1 MKKILLVIS
10 LVLALALTAC
20 SGEEKKTE
28 EPEKVETEVAK
39 TETDDKDGKEDDKEV
54 DEKVD
59 GEKEVIKIGVTPVPH
74 AEIIELVKDD
84 LEEQGIDVEIIEFND
99 YVTPNMSLADGS
111 IDANFF
117 QHEPY
122 FKDMTESKNLDLVSI
137 GNVHIEPIAL
147 YSDKYDSLDDLPE
160 GAQILIP
167 NDPSNGSRALLLLES
182 AGLIKLSDPT
192 DVNATEND
200 ITENPKNLKFTA
212 LEAASIAK
220 AYKDADAAVINSNF
234 AILAGLNPVENGLIM
249 EKVDSP
255 YANLVA
261 VRTEDKDLEK
271 FKKLMDALHTDKV
284 KDFLKEKY
292 EGAIVPAF

>member
-1 MKKILLVIS
+1 MCIR
-10 LVLALALTAC
+10 
-20 SGEEKKTE
+20 
-28 EPEKVETEVAK
+28 
-39 TETDDKDGKEDDKEV
+39 DR
-54 DEKVD
+54 
-59 GEKEVIKIGVTPVPH
+59 
-74 AEIIELVKDD
+74 
-84 LEEQGIDVEIIEFND
+84 
-99 YVTPNMSLADGS
+99 
-111 IDANFF
+111 
-117 QHEPY
+117 
-122 FKDMTESKNLDLVSI
+122 DMTESKNLDLVSI

-147 YSDKYDSLDDLPE
+147 YSDKYKSLEELPD

-182 AGLIKLSDPT
+182 AGLIKLKDPS

-200 ITENPKNLKFTA
+200 ITDNPKNLKFTA

-220 AYKDADAAVINSNF
+220 AYTDADAAVINSNF
-234 AILAGLNPVENGLIM
+234 AILAKLNPVEDGLIM

-261 VRTEDKDLEK
+261 VRTADKDLEK